1 MHTWSLDVVPL
12 LVHLLCATVWAYP
25 RGGPG
30 GGGGAAKGYPV
41 GGLPLPLSAEDSVAP
56 QEPSCDEL
64 RTMWRLSKRQ
74 ARAAEITNTIPG
86 FKDPFAYNEWEAPAA
101 GAGPAAP
108 HDPASGP
115 QLRLAVGRPVY
126 YGKMLYAPGPQAM
139 SFRNAEKSKA
149 FSEYFGTP
157 QYFPQPNI
165 KATKNLFRLGVG
177 GSKGG
182 PGLMAQSTG
191 SFAQLKDLIK
201 KERARELYDQR
212 LREEGKSRAQTL
224 KQMVA
229 SKFGLVDDPYYRSRD
244 SDPHPP
250 TYGQVVKSVSQPSSF
265 VNSRSAPSYMSGW

>member
-157 QYFPQPNI
+157 QCGG
-165 KATKNLFRLGVG
+165 LEG
-177 GSKGG
+177 GSGADGAVDGELRAAEG
-182 PGLMAQSTG
+182 PDQEGAGTGALRPATARGRQVPGADAQADG
-191 SFAQLKDLIK
+191 SQQVRPRRRPLLP
-201 KERARELYDQR
+201 EPGQR
-212 LREEGKSRAQTL
+212 PPPAHLRPGRQVRLPT
-224 KQMVA
+224 
-229 SKFGLVDDPYYRSRD
+229 KFLR
-244 SDPHPP
+244 
-250 TYGQVVKSVSQPSSF
+250 QQ
-265 VNSRSAPSYMSGW
+265 